1 MANLKETSIK
11 YINKDFEGFKR
22 DLMRYAQAHFSGSYQ
37 DYNESSPGMMILE
50 MQAYIGDVLAFYMDQ
65 QFLETKSA
73 TARQLDNIEDYA
85 KMRGYKPKGKRSARV
100 TLDFIVEVPAK
111 DGSPDPDYLPILLAG
126 SQVQSQSGIS
136 FETIEDLDF
145 NKSTPENPQLIVP
158 VPNSDPQTL
167 AVRRTVEAV
176 AGETIVQNFDVG
188 DFTPFYRLKLG
199 STDVQ
204 DVIEVKDA
212 EGNIWYEVDY
222 LAQSAVYDQITNTGE
237 DSDVVPYILRLRST
251 PRRFVVD
258 KSITTNSCWLQF
270 GGGDIS
276 KFDDELIPNAASF
289 AIPSVGKQTYAMT
302 SIDPQNFLKTRSLGL
317 SPYNTRL
324 TVRYRVGGGVNTNV
338 PARTI
343 TKITYANLTFSKPIG
358 PGGLDQDLVDIVKNI
373 EVFNMA
379 NSSGGGEEE
388 TVSEIK
394 ANASSFFAAQARAVS
409 KEDFIAHVLSMP
421 ERFGRVEKVIVNHSK
436 NTSNGVDIHLLMRD
450 NEGKFSSSTATLKKN
465 VKTNLSQLRMLTKG
479 ISIFDTGI
487 INVGIE
493 FGVVVSPKYNRS
505 EVLTNCMTVLKDYF
519 KNDNMEIGM
528 PIVLSDAKAALQM
541 VTGVISVFRL
551 EVVLKRGAENE
562 DTPYATNM
570 NFDIRANTKNGIV
583 FCPANAI
590 FEVRFPDND
599 IIGESK

>member
-22 DLMRYAQAHFSGSYQ
+22 DLMRYSQAHFSGSYQ

-50 MQAYIGDVLAFYMDQ
+50 MQAYVADVLAFYMDQ

-73 TARQLDNIEDYA
+73 TARQLENVEDYA

-100 TLDFIVEVPAK
+100 TLDFVIEVPAK
-111 DGSPDPDYLPILLAG
+111 EGAPDPDYLPILLAG
-126 SQVQSQSGIS
+126 SQVQSQSGVS
-136 FETIEDLDF
+136 FETVEDLDF

-158 VPNSDPQTL
+158 VPGSDPQTL

-176 AGETIVQNFDVG
+176 AGETFVESFDVG

-199 STDVQ
+199 KTNVQ
-204 DVIEVKDA
+204 DVLEVTDR
-212 EGNIWYEVDY
+212 ESNTWYEVDY
-222 LAQSAVYDQITNTGE
+222 LAQGAVFDQITNTGD
-237 DSDVVPYILRLRST
+237 DSDSVPYMLRLRSA

-258 KSITTNSCWLQF
+258 KSVANNNCWLQF
-270 GGGDIS
+270 GGGDVAN
-276 KFDDELIPNAASF
+276 FDDELIPNASNF
-289 AIPSVGKQTYAMT
+289 AIPSVGKQTFTTT

-324 TVRYRVGGGVNTNV
+324 VVKYRVGGGIDTNV

-343 TKITYANLTFSKPIG
+343 SKVTFANFTFSKPIG
-358 PGGLDQDLVDIVKNI
+358 PGGLDQNLVDIVRNV

-379 NSSGGGEEE
+379 NASGGGEEE
-388 TVSEIK
+388 TISEIK

-421 ERFGRVEKVIVNHSK
+421 ERFGRVDKVIVNHSK
-436 NTSNGVDIHLLMRD
+436 NTTNGVDIHLLMRD
-450 NEGKFSSSTATLKKN
+450 NNGKFSSSTPTLKKN

-493 FGVVVSPKYNRS
+493 FGVVVSPKFNRS
-505 EVLTNCMTVLKDYF
+505 EVLTNCMTVLKEYF

-528 PIVLSDAKAALQM
+528 PIVLSDARAMLQM

-551 EVVLKRGAENE
+551 EVVLKRGAENT

-570 NFDIRANTKNGIV
+570 NFDVRANTKNGIV
-583 FCPANAI
+583 FCPTNAI